1 MANMG
6 IPISRH
12 TIVTAFTAPPTIVHS
27 NHGMSV
33 VKRGYDRQAVSP
45 AGPMLWRFS
54 GCGIARSG
62 VAAQTGHDA
71 ESLVCHLRRPPQ

>member
-33 VKRGYDRQAVSP
+33 VKRGYDRQARIP
-45 AGPMLWRFS
+45 
-54 GCGIARSG
+54 CGTD
-62 VAAQTGHDA
+62 VAALQR
-71 ESLVCHLRRPPQ
+71 LRYRAQRRGSPDWPRR